1 MAMPD
6 NTIIS
11 ADSHVFEP
19 VNLWETRMDRK
30 FRERGPRFV
39 ANYQGKPGTWFV
51 CDGIDPRAISSIA
64 ATGVAKE
71 DLVKFTGV
79 HHKDLRAGGY
89 DPVERLKDQDIDGV
103 SGEVLYATYAMQ
115 LYVMPDAEL
124 QEAAFNAYNEW
135 LVEMCGQAPNRLV
148 GLALISMYNVDRAVK
163 ELQRWTKR
171 GLRGAMIANVPP
183 EGTEYSDALYDS
195 FWAAA
200 EEIGAPIS
208 IHTLTS
214 NRKASYRFSRELRG
228 AARYPENPME
238 VMLTLGEIL
247 TSPLLDRHPRVRLV
261 LAEADT
267 GWLPWLLARVDRGH
281 ERYARQNN
289 IHTELKPSEYFHR
302 NVSAAFIMDRVGV
315 FTRDFMGV
323 DNLMWSSD
331 YPHTD
336 STWPRSRES
345 IEHDFAGVSEA
356 DRIKMTCT
364 NAAKLYGF
372 KIEQKAAPRLQAH

>member
-1 MAMPD
+1 MTD

-39 ANYQGKPGTWFV
+39 ADYQGKPGTFFV
-51 CDGIDPRAISSIA
+51 CDGIDARPIASIA
-64 ATGVAKE
+64 AAGIPKE
-71 DLVKFTGV
+71 DLVKFKDV
-79 HHKDLRAGGY
+79 HHRDLRSGGY

-115 LYVMPDAEL
+115 LYAIQEAAL
-124 QEAAFNAYNEW
+124 QEAAFHTYNEW
-135 LVEMCGQAPNRLV
+135 LVEMCSHAPGRLK
-148 GLALISMYNVDRAVK
+148 GLALISVYNVDHAVK
-163 ELQRWTKR
+163 ALQHWTQR
-171 GLRGAMIANVPP
+171 GLCGAMIAAVPP
-183 EGTEYSDALYDS
+183 EGTEYSDALYDP

-200 EEIGAPIS
+200 AEIGAPIS

-214 NRKASYRFSRELRG
+214 NRKANYRFEREVRG

-238 VMLTLGEIL
+238 VMLTLGEML
-247 TSPLLDRHPRVRLV
+247 TSPLFDRHPRLKLV

-267 GWLPWLLARVDRGH
+267 GWLPWLLERVNRGH
-281 ERYARQNN
+281 ERYAKQNG
-289 IHTELKPSEYFHR
+289 IRTELKPSEYFHR
-302 NVSAAFIMDRVGV
+302 NVMAAFIQDRVGV
-315 FTRDFMGV
+315 YTREFTGA

-336 STWPRSRES
+336 TTWPRSRQS
-345 IEHDFAGVSEA
+345 IERDFAGVSET
-356 DRIKMTCT
+356 DRYKMTFT
-364 NAAKLYGF
+364 NAARLYGF
-372 KIEQKAAPRLQAH
+372 KNGDAH

>member
-1 MAMPD
+1 MTMTES
-6 NTIIS
+6 TIIS

-39 ANYQGKPGTWFV
+39 SDYQGKSGTWFV
-51 CDGIDPRAISSIA
+51 CEGISPRAIDSIA
-64 ATGVAKE
+64 ATGIPKE
-71 DLVKFTGV
+71 DLVKFKGV
-79 HHKDLRAGGY
+79 HHKDLRPGGY

-135 LVEMCGQAPNRLV
+135 LVEMCGQAPDRLV
-148 GLALISMYNVDRAVK
+148 GLALISVYNVDHAVK

-171 GLRGAMIANVPP
+171 GLRGAMIAAVPP
-183 EGTEYSDALYDS
+183 EGTEYSEPLYEP
-195 FWAAA
+195 FWAVA
-200 EEIGAPIS
+200 EEIGVPIS

-214 NRKASYRFSRELRG
+214 NRKSNFRFTREKRG

-238 VMLTLGEIL
+238 VMLTLGEII
-247 TSPLLDRHPRVRLV
+247 TSPLLDRHPRLKLV

-267 GWLPWLLARVDRGH
+267 GWLPWLLARLDRGH
-281 ERYARQNN
+281 ERYGGQNN
-289 IHTELKPSEYFHR
+289 IRLELKPSEYFHR
-302 NVSAAFIMDRVGV
+302 NVSASFIMDRVGV
-315 FTRDFMGV
+315 FTREFMGV
-323 DNLMWSSD
+323 ENLMWSSD

-336 STWPRSRES
+336 STWPKSRES
-345 IEHDFAGVSEA
+345 IEHDFAGVSAA
-356 DRIKMTCT
+356 DRTKMTCT

-372 KIEQKAAPRLQAH
+372 RV

>member
-1 MAMPD
+1 
-6 NTIIS
+6 
-11 ADSHVFEP
+11 
-19 VNLWETRMDRK
+19 
-30 FRERGPRFV
+30 
-39 ANYQGKPGTWFV
+39 
-51 CDGIDPRAISSIA
+51 
-64 ATGVAKE
+64 
-71 DLVKFTGV
+71 
-79 HHKDLRAGGY
+79 
-89 DPVERLKDQDIDGV
+89 
-103 SGEVLYATYAMQ
+103 
-115 LYVMPDAEL
+115 MPDAEL

-135 LVEMCGQAPNRLV
+135 LVEMCGEAPDRLV
-148 GLALISMYNVDRAVK
+148 GLALISMYNVDHAVK

-214 NRKASYRFSRELRG
+214 NRKTSYRFSRELRG

-289 IHTELKPSEYFHR
+289 IHTKLKPSEYFHR

>member
-1 MAMPD
+1 MAKPD

-19 VNLWETRMDRK
+19 VDLWETRLDRK

-39 ANYQGKPGTWFV
+39 TDYQGKPGTWFV
-51 CDGIDPRAISSIA
+51 CDGISPRAIASIA
-64 ATGVAKE
+64 ATGVPKE
-71 DLVKFTGV
+71 DLVKFKDV
-79 HHKDLRAGGY
+79 QHKDLRPGGY
-89 DPVERLKDQDIDGV
+89 DPAERLKDQDIDGV

-135 LVEMCGQAPNRLV
+135 LLEMCSQAPNRLV
-148 GLALISMYNVDRAVK
+148 GLALISVYDVDRGVK
-163 ELQRWTKR
+163 ALQHWAKR

-183 EGTEYSDALYDS
+183 EGTEYSDPLYDP

-200 EEIGAPIS
+200 EEIGLPIS

-214 NRKASYRFSRELRG
+214 NRKANYRFERETRG
-228 AARYPENPME
+228 GARYPENPME
-238 VMLTLGEIL
+238 VMLTLGEML
-247 TSPLLDRHPRVRLV
+247 TSTLFDRHPRLRLV
-261 LAEADT
+261 LAEADI
-267 GWLPWLLARVDRGH
+267 GWLPWLLNRVDRGH
-281 ERYARQNN
+281 ERYARQNG
-289 IHTELKPSEYFHR
+289 IHTKLQPSEYFHR
-302 NVSAAFIMDRVGV
+302 NVSASFIVDRVGV
-315 FTRDFMGV
+315 FTREFMGV
-323 DNLMWSSD
+323 ENLMWSSD

-345 IEHDFAGVSEA
+345 IEHDFAGVPEA

-372 KIEQKAAPRLQAH
+372 KVRQTADSAVPA

>member
-1 MAMPD
+1 MAE

-30 FRERGPRFV
+30 FRERGPKFV
-39 ANYQGKPGTWFV
+39 SDYQGKPGTWFV
-51 CDGIDPRAISSIA
+51 CEGINPRAIASIA
-64 ATGVAKE
+64 AVGIAKE
-71 DLVKFTGV
+71 DLVKFKDV
-79 HHKDLRAGGY
+79 HHKDLRPGGY

-115 LYVMPDAEL
+115 LYVMQDAEL
-124 QEAAFNAYNEW
+124 QEAAFNAYNAW
-135 LVEMCGQAPNRLV
+135 LAEMCSQAPDRLV
-148 GLALISMYNVDRAVK
+148 GLALISVYNVDHAVK
-163 ELQRWTKR
+163 ELQRWAKR
-171 GLRGAMIANVPP
+171 GLRGAMIAAVPP
-183 EGTEYSDALYDS
+183 QGTEYSDALYDP
-195 FWAAA
+195 FWSAA
-200 EEIGAPIS
+200 EEIGVPIS

-214 NRKASYRFSRELRG
+214 NRKPNPRFNREVKG
-228 AARYPENPME
+228 AAGYPENPME

-247 TSPLLDRHPRVRLV
+247 TSPLLDRHPRVKLV

-281 ERYARQNN
+281 ERYARQNG

-302 NVSAAFIMDRVGV
+302 NFSAAFIMDRVGV
-315 FTRDFMGV
+315 FTREFTGV

-345 IEHDFAGVSEA
+345 IEHDFAGVPQA
-356 DRIKMTCT
+356 DRVKMTCT
-364 NAAKLYGF
+364 NAARLYGF
-372 KIEQKAAPRLQAH
+372 DKIGGTH